1 MQTLF
6 LNVEILEQIV
16 QNWNIDM
23 QACAYLCSLNNIYVQ
38 YK

>member
-1 MQTLF
+1 MHDLF
-6 LNVEILEQIV
+6 LNIEILEQIV

-23 QACAYLCSLNNIYVQ
+23 QARAYLCSLNNIYVQ